1 MAVRQDATRENFG
14 RVAVPRR
21 QPRETAAI
29 DLAGLAV
36 AVIMML
42 GPLAAAALTRGTY

>member
-1 MAVRQDATRENFG
+1 MTARQDATRENLG
-14 RVAVPRR
+14 SDAVPRR

-36 AVIMML
+36 AIIMML